1 MDGTLL
7 ERYGRVRIAQIVAYF
22 YRDVLRS
29 SVLGHYFHDV
39 SMGGLVDH
47 QAQFMEAV
55 MGGPAMFTNE
65 QIAAAHRYLGI
76 TDQDFDEMI
85 RLLEVNLLRFEVTVE
100 DADGVL
106 AGYRVLKDQIIEQRA
121 EGGARP

>member
-1 MDGTLL
+1 MDVTIL

-39 SMGGLVDH
+39 SMSGLVDH

-65 QIAAAHRYLGI
+65 QIAIAHRHLGV

-85 RLLEVNLLRFEVTVE
+85 RLLEMNLRRFEVTTE
-100 DADGVL
+100 DADEVL
-106 AGYRVLKDQIIEQRA
+106 AGYRALKGQIVE
-121 EGGARP
+121 